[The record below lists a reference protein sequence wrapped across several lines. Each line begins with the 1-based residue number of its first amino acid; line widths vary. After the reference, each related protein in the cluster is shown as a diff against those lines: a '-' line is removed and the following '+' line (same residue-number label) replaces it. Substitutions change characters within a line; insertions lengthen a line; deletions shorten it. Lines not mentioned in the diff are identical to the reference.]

1 MEKKDYFEK
10 ENEFLTMLYERES
23 KLYSKNRIFATLNIT
38 PEVLKEKNYI
48 LEYCDLANYDN
59 GFLYYDAIFQNKSGL
74 YVYLS
79 RRSITEKSYQIMIYF
94 DPEKLEETKFFIKN
108 LLKLKNGN

>member
-1 MEKKDYFEK
+1 MAHIFTIEQRSKSIKTKKEK
-10 ENEFLTMLYERES
+10 
-23 KLYSKNRIFATLNIT
+23 
-38 PEVLKEKNYI
+38 VLKEKNYI
-48 LEYCDLANYDN
+48 LEYCDLTNYDN

-108 LLKLKNGN
+108 LEIFLV